1 MTRLQIPQLP
11 VGAKILF
18 IRLRSLGDTLLS
30 TPLFTALRRWRPDLR
45 LSVVVEAPNEEV
57 LLRNPDIDSI
67 FVLPLSTAGGLSTL
81 TARSKNLA
89 RMRAEKFDC
98 CLNLHGGTTSA
109 WLTWLSGARHRV
121 GLKSFRNSF
130 CYNVRIVLEAGNLQ
144 KTKQHTVEYQ
154 MEWLRALGMPSGEIP
169 PLRVFPDPEVE
180 SRVKN
185 TLVRHGIDS
194 DTSYCVIQPT
204 SKFHT
209 KEWTANGFAEIADYL
224 ETQVGYRVVL
234 TGGPAEGN
242 KLERVAANCRTRPVV
257 LDKVSIQELIWVIKE
272 AKLFVGNDSGPT
284 HLAAALSVPTV
295 VLFGS
300 SDSQVWYPWKVAH
313 QIVQNPFDCNPCSG
327 YRCLVYGE
335 PRCILSLTATQV
347 KQAIERMLS
356 TRDIQPVNRS
366 N

>member
-1 MTRLQIPQLP
+1 M
-11 VGAKILF
+11 G
-18 IRLRSLGDTLLS
+18 LR
-30 TPLFTALRRWRPDLR
+30 
-45 LSVVVEAPNEEV
+45 
-57 LLRNPDIDSI
+57 
-67 FVLPLSTAGGLSTL
+67 
-81 TARSKNLA
+81 
-89 RMRAEKFDC
+89 
-98 CLNLHGGTTSA
+98 
-109 WLTWLSGARHRV
+109 
-121 GLKSFRNSF
+121 SFRNSF

-154 MEWLRALGMPSGEIP
+154 MEWLRALGMPSSEIP
-169 PLRVFPDPEVE
+169 PLRVFPDPRVE
-180 SRVKN
+180 SKVKN
-185 TLVRHGIDS
+185 TLMQHGLDA

-209 KEWTANGFAEIADYL
+209 KEWTSNGFAEIADYL

-234 TGGPAEGN
+234 TGGPGEGD

-313 QIVQNPFDCNPCSG
+313 QIVQNPFDCNLFGVSCWSMENPDAFS
-327 YRCLVYGE
+327 
-335 PRCILSLTATQV
+335 A
-347 KQAIERMLS
+347 
-356 TRDIQPVNRS
+356 
-366 N
+366 